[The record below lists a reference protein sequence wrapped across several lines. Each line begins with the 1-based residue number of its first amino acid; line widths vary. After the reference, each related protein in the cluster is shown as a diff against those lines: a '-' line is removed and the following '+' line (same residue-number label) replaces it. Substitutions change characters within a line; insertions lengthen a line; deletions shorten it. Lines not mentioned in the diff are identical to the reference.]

1 LLLDRGLGVGFPD
14 VDDIGGPTA
23 TGGTFDLT
31 YDAKTEFH
39 VMGTLGTTYHFT
51 SIWAVT
57 LAARVEHHFKV
68 GLSQQFFEYASDAR
82 IVGLD

>member
-1 LLLDRGLGVGFPD
+1 MLLDRGLGVGFPD

-39 VMGTLGTTYHFT
+39 VVGTLGTTYHFT
-51 SIWAVT
+51 SDRKSVGEGK
-57 LAARVEHHFKV
+57 RVEL
-68 GLSQQFFEYASDAR
+68 GGRR
-82 IVGLD
+82 II